1 MKKRLLGRIFNRC
14 IRPLWLVKCSI
25 LVTILIT
32 FLVHYSLRINHSKY
46 KSKPTIKYELQL
58 PSLSIPLPECNL
70 INQGENLE
78 YKVEI
83 DGQIYPRVNAQY
95 LNKSINFTCLNSS
108 NRIKRILAWNKFVGD
123 FGYGKKIH

>member
-1 MKKRLLGRIFNRC
+1 MKKRILGRIFNRC
-14 IRPLWLVKCSI
+14 IRPLWMVKCS
-25 LVTILIT
+25 LLATILIT
-32 FLVHYSLRINHSKY
+32 LLIHYSLRINNSKS
-46 KSKPTIKYELQL
+46 KSKPTIKYELL
-58 PSLSIPLPECNL
+58 PSSSIPLPECNL

-78 YKVEI
+78 YQVEI